1 MSPFSATVFAIHP
14 CTFLAFA
21 REMIPP
27 LHHVHGFEKILSSAQ
42 DGRLPTTESIVSN
55 IQTGKIVHVF
65 GWSHLLLKLV
75 PTSTCLPSHLQVH
88 IIHNLKFKICIPFYF
103 QVLTG
108 VPLLWILGL
117 PWKHTPVSTRTPNL
131 FLFFSWYPPG
141 IMEKQDNIS
150 ENQMLWA
157 TCFAITLI

>member
-1 MSPFSATVFAIHP
+1 
-14 CTFLAFA
+14 
-21 REMIPP
+21 
-27 LHHVHGFEKILSSAQ
+27 
-42 DGRLPTTESIVSN
+42 
-55 IQTGKIVHVF
+55 VF

-108 VPLLWILGL
+108 VPLLKILGL
-117 PWKHTPVSTRTPNL
+117 PWKHTPVSTRAPNL

-150 ENQMLWA
+150 ENQNAVSNMPCNY
-157 TCFAITLI
+157 TNITGACL